1 MTARKFS
8 RRPRRVG
15 RLPVSAALACVGLAA
30 CTGGEAR
37 PDPERLA
44 TLRAERS
51 ELVRQFGS
59 VQTRIR
65 RTQAAALAEPGP
77 AAARA
82 ALYDEIR
89 RFAEREGPA
98 SAALLER
105 ALRVGADLT
114 RVSTPVITTPE
125 GASDEIVPPGERED
139 IARELAATERE
150 LRPFV
155 DRAMADPAVRA
166 RFDALRDTLT
176 AAMVRIDPGVEAS
189 LGRMEEIAD
198 SIGRIETEIAREQG
212 PR

>member
-15 RLPVSAALACVGLAA
+15 RLPASAALACVGLAA

-125 GASDEIVPPGERED
+125 GASDEIVAPGEREA